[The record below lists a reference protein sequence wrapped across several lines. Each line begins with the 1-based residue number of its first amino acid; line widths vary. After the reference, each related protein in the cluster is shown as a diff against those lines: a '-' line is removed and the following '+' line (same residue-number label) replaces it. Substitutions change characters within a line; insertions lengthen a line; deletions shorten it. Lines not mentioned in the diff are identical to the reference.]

1 MKLPRIIDY
10 RIVLRRPEIWTAA
23 LLFAT
28 GLVVAALAAATLVAY
43 HHGPAMLSVRGFPPL
58 QYDTAWIVL
67 AYGIAL
73 VLYALQRPA
82 IAHVFTGLGAV
93 IGLAGVLGFM
103 LPEFSRNPLLD
114 NPWVEHPPFYARIG
128 VLSALV
134 AVVLGMALSL
144 LARSRQRSPTRAVAL
159 AGFASIAAALSL
171 LIVFGAWSGSNLAAQ
186 SLQFSGDERISALL
200 MLLLA
205 AAVLTYALLGRQDER
220 AALSRAAPLI
230 VWLAGIACALVVWRA
245 ALAQE
250 ARFIHH
256 STQIV
261 AQAAAVE
268 INRELEARIQT
279 LERLADRVQFFPY
292 NENLWD
298 QDASSLLASLP
309 EFFNIAWAG
318 PDNVVRWS
326 MPDKPSVGLTAP
338 ANPARRDAV
347 ELARTSRA
355 PALSPFAD
363 FSTGG
368 KGIVIYVPAFA
379 DDSYTGMV
387 IASLGRSQW
396 LSSLINGRFTDH
408 QFDLYD
414 GGELTQTVR
423 PDGVT
428 ASDEWAELAI
438 VQARNARWTL
448 RVTPTRQYVSAA
460 RSRLPEIGLLLGTA
474 LATLLAIAVF
484 LFQEARARAR
494 ESSLANARL
503 VADVARRQH
512 TEQRLR
518 EAESR
523 TQLIINSVKDC
534 AIYMLDTEGR
544 ILTWSTGSRLLYGY
558 EPEDVLGQPFDKLY
572 PPDRM
577 APPEGELI
585 VAARRGWFEE
595 ECWHLRRDGS
605 RFCGD
610 DIVSSIRDED
620 GKLRGFAVVT
630 RDATPRIELREQTE
644 RARDHYMTLFSSF
657 PNLVWR
663 SDPEGRCDY
672 VNQAWLEYTGRSM
685 GEERDDGWMDSVH
698 PDNRDAWRSIVERT
712 FPTRQPFEIE
722 FRMRRADGDYGWMI
736 CSGRPYHDM
745 HGNFA
750 GYLCSCYD
758 NTARRRTEDALKES
772 EARYQR
778 LTSNLPGMVFKLE
791 RTAESAFFFRY
802 VSLGAEAVTGISPD
816 QLLGSVDTFLSL
828 LGASERDDV
837 RAALHGSAS
846 HLSTFSWAGR
856 LHPRNEGSERWVTIR
871 ARPTVTPEGTVVWD
885 GVVLDDTP
893 SRMAQLELERSR
905 EELRA
910 LSAYLQSVREDEK
923 ARIAREVHDE
933 LGATLT
939 GLRIDLDWLIDHQ
952 TAVSEP
958 ARGKYRAMLAL
969 LQSAVA
975 STRKI
980 VTELRPSILDDLGL
994 ASALR
999 WQAGEYQK
1007 HAPIRFHLQMPEPE
1021 VVIDRDRALA
1031 LFRIFQETITNV
1043 TRHAKATDVD
1053 VVLGQTDRAWVM
1065 QISDNGV
1072 GIADAAMLN
1081 PTSHGIRGMRERAQ
1095 MLGGTV
1101 SVRGTPG
1108 EGTTVIV
1115 TLPRPTPALTARATA
1130 GDAATVR

>member
-1 MKLPRIIDY
+1 
-10 RIVLRRPEIWTAA
+10 
-23 LLFAT
+23 
-28 GLVVAALAAATLVAY
+28 
-43 HHGPAMLSVRGFPPL
+43 
-58 QYDTAWIVL
+58 
-67 AYGIAL
+67 
-73 VLYALQRPA
+73 
-82 IAHVFTGLGAV
+82 
-93 IGLAGVLGFM
+93 
-103 LPEFSRNPLLD
+103 
-114 NPWVEHPPFYARIG
+114 
-128 VLSALV
+128 
-134 AVVLGMALSL
+134 
-144 LARSRQRSPTRAVAL
+144 
-159 AGFASIAAALSL
+159 
-171 LIVFGAWSGSNLAAQ
+171 
-186 SLQFSGDERISALL
+186 

-205 AAVLTYALLGRQDER
+205 VAVLAYALLGRQDER

-250 ARFIHH
+250 ARFIRH

-268 INRELEARIQT
+268 INRELESRIET
-279 LERLADRVQFFPY
+279 LERLAERVQFFTY

-298 QDASSLLASLP
+298 QDAGSLLASLP

-326 MPDKPSVGLTAP
+326 VPDKPSIGRAAP
-338 ANPARRDAV
+338 LNPERQETF
-347 ELARTSRA
+347 ELARSSHA
-355 PALSPFAD
+355 PTVSPYAVFA
-363 FSTGG
+363 TGG
-368 KGIVIYVPAFA
+368 KGIVIYVPSFIDGRYA
-379 DDSYTGMV
+379 GMV
-387 IASLGRSQW
+387 VAALGRSQW
-396 LSSLINGRFTDH
+396 LSTLINGRFTDH
-408 QFDLYD
+408 QFDLYV
-414 GGELTQTVR
+414 GGEMIQTVK
-423 PDGVT
+423 PEGAT
-428 ASDEWAELAI
+428 ASDEWAELAT

-460 RSRLPEIGLLLGTA
+460 RSRLPEVGLLLGTA

-503 VADVARRQH
+503 VADVARRQQ

-523 TQLIINSVKDC
+523 TQLIINAVKDC

-558 EPEDVLGQPFDKLY
+558 ESHEVLGQPFDKLY
-572 PPDRM
+572 PPDRQ
-577 APPEGELI
+577 APPESELA

-595 ECWHLRRDGS
+595 ECWHLCRDGS

-610 DIVSSIRDED
+610 DIISSIRDED

-663 SDPEGRCDY
+663 SDPEGHCDY

-685 GEERDDGWMDSVH
+685 GDERDDGWMESVH
-698 PDNRDAWRSIVERT
+698 PDNRNAWRSIVERT
-712 FPTRQPFEIE
+712 FPTRQPFELE
-722 FRMRRADGDYGWMI
+722 FRLRRADGDYGWMI

-745 HGNFA
+745 QGKFA

-758 NTARRRTEDALKES
+758 NTARRRTEDALKDS
-772 EARYQR
+772 EARYER
-778 LTSNLPGMVFKLE
+778 ITSNLPGMVFKLE
-791 RTAESAFFFRY
+791 RTEDVFCFRY
-802 VSLGAEAVTGISPD
+802 VSLGAEAVTGVSPE
-816 QLLGSVDTFLSL
+816 QLLGPIDTFLSL

-856 LHPRNEGSERWVTIR
+856 LYPRNEDDERWVTIR
-871 ARPTVTPEGTVVWD
+871 ARPSMSPEGTVVWD

-923 ARIAREVHDE
+923 AKIAREVHDE

-952 TAVSEP
+952 AAVPETS
-958 ARGKYRAMLAL
+958 RSKYRAMLSL

-1007 HAPIRFHLQMPEPE
+1007 HSPLRFHLQTPEPE
-1021 VVIDRDRALA
+1021 VAIDRDRALA

-1072 GIADAAMLN
+1072 GIGEAAMLN

-1095 MLGGTV
+1095 MLGGTI

-1115 TLPRPTPALTARATA
+1115 TLPRPTPALPRASA
-1130 GDAATVR
+1130 GRAATVR